1 MADNSLLIDNFQK
14 KVNLTYLQ
22 EFSKVCNVD
31 VDTVSGVAMVNYKL
45 EEDTTGLGDG
55 SFSAFTFTANPSNDS
70 LTTSATHGYVS
81 LLPVTLSTTGTLP
94 TGLSVNTTYYIITE
108 LSNTVKLASTIANA
122 VNSTYID
129 FSTAGSGTHTITPVS
144 MGYVTKIID
153 RNSNSSDFNLFA
165 IDSKGKIWTKYSDGI
180 WTVLPGN
187 TNINAR
193 DIIIYQDYLLAFGL
207 TKISVFGKLSD
218 IIDGTPAWIN
228 DWQTFLSSITSA
240 RPAILGQDDAIYIG
254 NGNVVASIIFTGT
267 FVPSDGGTFAFNNNA
282 LDLPDNYQINC
293 FSELGTYLVIGTQF
307 GYNFGAGNV
316 ADVILWDRVSTS
328 YELPVKLNTQGVRA
342 MVNYN
347 NTIYVFAG
355 LSGHIYATDG
365 TSARLVGK
373 ISPQMLDVQQDK
385 MQLEIYR
392 NGVAIQKDKI
402 LIGAGEAKNGYPV
415 GVFSYNPQT
424 GGIALEYSLSTGN
437 DGSVTGIDV
446 YSVYSDSDNTI
457 YVGWQD
463 GTTYGIDKTSNTIR
477 YETAY
482 IITGLYRVAQN
493 RSKRVFSHFEI
504 NLSKDLETEN
514 AVNLYY
520 REKLN
525 ENFKP
530 IGEMTSGFSK
540 IFDKSIS
547 VESIQIKIELKTS
560 DITYYSPELV
570 SVRLI

>member
-228 DWQTFLSSITSA
+228 DWQTFLNSITLA

-504 NLSKDLETEN
+504 DLAKDLETEN

-525 ENFKP
+525 ENFTL

>member
-228 DWQTFLSSITSA
+228 DWQTFLNSITLA

>member
-504 NLSKDLETEN
+504 DLAKDLETEN

-525 ENFKP
+525 ENFTL

>member
-504 NLSKDLETEN
+504 DLSKDLETEN